1 MEITIEIPI
10 KSYLKKYIE
19 VSFGENIKLSERTWI
34 GIIIYNVIKR
44 KTFKNNYDYKPVSE
58 DINAQMQFKI
68 SSDTSYRYGCI
79 LLPTQIYYIN
89 SALDGLFKGEI
100 VKQALINQNNYGID
114 FKTSILTILDA
125 YDITEDELNYESI
138 RKYFNRNYQKYKNRL
153 IF

>member
-1 MEITIEIPI
+1 MEITIEIPV

-19 VSFGENIKLSERTWI
+19 ASFGGNIKLSERTWI

-44 KTFKNNYDYKPVSE
+44 KTFKNNYDYKPIGK
-58 DINAQMQFKI
+58 DINAKMQFKI
-68 SSDTSYRYGCI
+68 SSDKSYRYGCV

-89 SALDGLFKGEI
+89 LALDNLFKGEI
-100 VKQALINQNNYGID
+100 VKQALINQSNYNID

-125 YDITEDELNYESI
+125 YDITEDELNYQSI